1 MKFFKI
7 ALLVMLVTKM
17 IVQIKVDYDRCTGCK
32 ECVKACSYGVL
43 EWLEDMP
50 IVVNPSSCAVCL
62 ECEKNC
68 PVNAISIK
76 EK

>member
-1 MKFFKI
+1 
-7 ALLVMLVTKM
+7 M
-17 IVQIKVDYDRCTGCK
+17 IVKIKIDYEKCIRCE

-43 EWLEDMP
+43 EWLDEMP
-50 IVVNPSSCAVCL
+50 IVVNPKSCALCL

-68 PVNAISIK
+68 PVDAITHE